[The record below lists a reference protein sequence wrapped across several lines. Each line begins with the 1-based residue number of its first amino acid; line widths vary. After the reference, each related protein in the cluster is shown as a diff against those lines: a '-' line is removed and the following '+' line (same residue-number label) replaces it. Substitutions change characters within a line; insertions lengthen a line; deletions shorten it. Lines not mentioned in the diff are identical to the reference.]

1 MDLFIFQLL
10 SGVYL
15 HSLEAMCLDVTKKTW
30 LPDGRFP
37 KMLVVPQSIIGP
49 NFHDIIQRVWG
60 TRVLE
65 TPNSTQAPCTHRCP
79 GNSRCGKRCNDR
91 FSGPRV
97 LLSKGESLQT
107 RTEKY
112 GIYPLVI

>member
-1 MDLFIFQLL
+1 MLR
-10 SGVYL
+10 
-15 HSLEAMCLDVTKKTW
+15 KK

-37 KMLVVPQSIIGP
+37 KMLVVPHSIIGP

-60 TRVLE
+60 
-65 TPNSTQAPCTHRCP
+65 TQAPCTHRCP

-97 LLSKGESLQT
+97 LLQGESLQT

-112 GIYPLVI
+112 GIYPLVMSK